1 MNRLYP
7 IFFFLI
13 VVQETQYIAGRLL
26 GDGKRRHGCC
36 LKLGNH
42 VKQKERESLT
52 NEERPSYAAQER
64 R

>member
-1 MNRLYP
+1 M
-7 IFFFLI
+7 
-13 VVQETQYIAGRLL
+13 VQETQYIAGRLM
-26 GDGKRRHGCC
+26 GDGKKKHGYC

-42 VKQKERESLT
+42 VKPKERESLT